1 MKKYIKPYSE
11 LVTESI
17 DRGAIVLIKGKSEGD
32 KKKLYAA
39 HVIGS
44 VSIAHGGQML
54 FLADEFYRIREEDGK
69 LKAAKIAYKSDATLK
84 SALNLKSPGKIS
96 IVKNN
101 NKTPFHWKT
110 LKHTTIHSALRE
122 VESDLQKEEYLFESV
137 SDDQMERDRLW
148 NEFSD
153 IIVSKIISTAFLGEK
168 KIDIFSY
175 RLENEDL
182 PEDFEPDD
190 SGNFD
195 YLWEISFKIL
205 LRGPEIQKYLQ
216 EFSLGKHL
224 TVTFILDSYFK
235 YEWTHDPGD
244 YWTPSYSEWDEVD
257 SKTLIN
263 SILVDG
269 VEHKPSGG
277 YGIDQAYS
285 SLNAA
290 FDDIGG
296 PIQVERLVD
305 DNLKSQLVVRKED

>member
-137 SDDQMERDRLW
+137 DSRDSLLD
-148 NEFSD
+148 EYYD
-153 IIVSKIISTAFLGEK
+153 LVISKTIDTAFLGEK
-168 KIDIFSY
+168 KIDIFKY
-175 RLENEDL
+175 KMIDDIF
-182 PEDFEPDD
+182 PEEPDD
-190 SGNFD
+190 DGYVTHDWGVEFTVM
-195 YLWEISFKIL
+195 
-205 LRGPEIQKYLQ
+205 LRGPEFKKYTDR
-216 EFSLGKHL
+216 FSFEMNMD
-224 TVTFILDSYFK
+224 TVTFTFNSNARVIVS
-235 YEWTHDPGD
+235 HDPGD
-244 YWTPSYSEWDEVD
+244 YWTPEYTDVDIEVKD
-257 SKTLIN
+257 TRLSH
-263 SILVDG
+263 SMVDG
-269 VEHKPSGG
+269 NEVSIDAFVEKINKKLPHD
-277 YGIDQAYS
+277 ID
-285 SLNAA
+285 
-290 FDDIGG
+290 
-296 PIQVERLVD
+296 PH
-305 DNLKSQLVVRKED
+305 NLEKIILKNLENQFFIKKED